1 MNKTISLL
9 FTLGLLLGAP
19 WLSTSGTANADEE
32 KRTTTIIREKQLGD
46 DLDAD
51 GDKTVT
57 TRKKIVTKTHGHHHH
72 DDDAVTVTRQKTVT
86 KTEGD
91 D

>member
-32 KRTTTIIREKQLGD
+32 KRTTTTIREKQLGD

-51 GDKTVT
+51 DDKTVK
-57 TRKKIVTKTHGHHHH
+57 TREKIVKKTHGHHH
-72 DDDAVTVTRQKTVT
+72 DDDAVTVTRKKTVT

>member
-1 MNKTISLL
+1 MQLVRRQSGIGETAPAGSVLIILNQTTLEDAMNKTISLL

-32 KRTTTIIREKQLGD
+32 KRTTTTIREKQLGD

-51 GDKTVT
+51 GDKT
-57 TRKKIVTKTHGHHHH
+57 
-72 DDDAVTVTRQKTVT
+72 
-86 KTEGD
+86 
-91 D
+91 